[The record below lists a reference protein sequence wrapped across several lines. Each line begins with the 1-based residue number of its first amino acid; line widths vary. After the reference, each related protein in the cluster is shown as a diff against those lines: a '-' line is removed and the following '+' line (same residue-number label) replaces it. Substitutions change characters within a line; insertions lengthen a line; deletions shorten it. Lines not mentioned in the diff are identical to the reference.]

1 MRRYKEDK
9 DMTMQAVWAIIMM
22 MGGSAANIN
31 AIIELGEKAGE
42 AGKKLSAKVQK
53 VIERAKQEKKED
65 ENAEEIEITAEESA
79 EVKKECAIL
88 LSQYARPVYMG
99 GVVLICETALS
110 EEDQETVRNILTSIN
125 GDLGEWDDDEANR
138 YQKTV
143 DEFMVQYVGESVNL
157 SASDCEVYADFIYI
171 NFSLDDEP
179 EYYRLYQ
186 EDDLRSVAD
195 AINHILGQKAITS
208 FAAY

>member
-1 MRRYKEDK
+1 MAMVGAMLLALMK
-9 DMTMQAVWAIIMM
+9 
-22 MGGSAANIN
+22 MGGTAANIN
-31 AIIELGEKAGE
+31 EIIELCKNLCEGGKEISAVL
-42 AGKKLSAKVQK
+42 KKLL
-53 VIERAKQEKKED
+53 ERAEQKKKED

-79 EVKKECAIL
+79 AVKKECAIL

-99 GVVLICETALS
+99 GVVLICATALS

-186 EDDLRSVAD
+186 EDDLRSLAD